1 MSHSPKETMTLAEKP
16 HPHLL
21 APVLFI
27 SGVPPSV
34 KENDVTEAFKDCDDV
49 RVVFSQNPHYSG
61 WPLSGRPTATSGRI
75 EFTTIALGASLIL
88 TDTLKIVISSVQRR
102 RH

>member
-1 MSHSPKETMTLAEKP
+1 MTLAEKP
-16 HPHLL
+16 YPHLL

-34 KENDVTEAFKDCDDV
+34 KENDVIEAFKDCDDV

-61 WPLSGRPTATSGRI
+61 WPRSGRPTTTSGRI
-75 EFTTIALGASLIL
+75 GFTTIALGASLIL